1 MKAIIIPFTLLIILF
16 VFTAGIYINLFIFKL
31 LTWQLIAGGFLCYF
45 GGYIFGGLF
54 AWLCRLKPA
63 QIGAVSIETA
73 FQNGGIA
80 FVLLK
85 ISFKP
90 PYGDLAAVPPV
101 AQLMFTGKGLKN
113 WFLLLSKLW
122 YLSFF

>member
-1 MKAIIIPFTLLIILF
+1 MVYMSLLSELLAYTFCGYTIKHP
-16 VFTAGIYINLFIFKL
+16 V

-122 YLSFF
+122 YLSSF